1 MSLEEDILIE
11 RYLRN
16 ELSKEERKSF
26 VERMDNDVLF
36 KEKVILEKQLSE
48 TLHEDS
54 WSFLEETDHP
64 ELKEYEILLRSKETQ
79 ALKESINEA
88 HKEYKKSQRFS
99 KNWIFY
105 VAAAVVIV
113 FFSTTIFD
121 FAPKS
126 NQELFDKYMQKTD
139 LIALVDRSG
148 YDSIFSIAQKAF
160 DNKNYQEVTSSLSQI
175 VDSTK
180 NSTVFLHLAIAEI
193 ELEKFDAAEKVLNKL
208 INSNL
213 LDNQKGYWYKSLLY
227 LKSNQIEKSKK
238 ELNTIIENSYYKYK
252 EAKQLLKKIQ

>member
-11 RYLRN
+11 RYLKN
-16 ELSKEERKSF
+16 ELSKEEKQSF
-26 VERMDNDVLF
+26 IERMDNDALF

-64 ELKEYEILLRSKETQ
+64 EIKEYEALLKSKETQ
-79 ALKESINEA
+79 ALKEGIHEA
-88 HKEYKKSQRFS
+88 HKAYEKSQRFS

-148 YDSIFSIAQKAF
+148 YDSIFSKAQKAF
-160 DNKNYQEVTSSLSQI
+160 DSKNYQEVTSSLSTI

-180 NSTVFLHLAIAEI
+180 NSSVFVHLAIAEI
-193 ELEKFDAAEKVLNKL
+193 EQGKFDSAEKVLNKL

-227 LKSNQIEKSKK
+227 LKSDQVEKSKK
-238 ELNTIIENSYYKYK
+238 ELNTIIKNSYYKYK